1 MRASPGVEET
11 HSYFLRLKTPLLR
24 RWKKYLSFVSAQFF
38 DNSVLILKSKL
49 FDFDNISYFP
59 RKNKRLTQ
67 WRFPVKG
74 KTLQIHK
81 ARWNLEQ
88 INLREL
94 CLTNGK
100 LWNAR
105 YSLASPAFSEWKQL
119 GAHYLCQEMPLYP
132 HTAHKG
138 IKGYCFRK
146 WDNNRG
152 KRGKRRLLFHTN

>member
-81 ARWNLEQ
+81 AR
-88 INLREL
+88 
-94 CLTNGK
+94 
-100 LWNAR
+100 
-105 YSLASPAFSEWKQL
+105 
-119 GAHYLCQEMPLYP
+119 
-132 HTAHKG
+132 
-138 IKGYCFRK
+138 
-146 WDNNRG
+146 
-152 KRGKRRLLFHTN
+152 